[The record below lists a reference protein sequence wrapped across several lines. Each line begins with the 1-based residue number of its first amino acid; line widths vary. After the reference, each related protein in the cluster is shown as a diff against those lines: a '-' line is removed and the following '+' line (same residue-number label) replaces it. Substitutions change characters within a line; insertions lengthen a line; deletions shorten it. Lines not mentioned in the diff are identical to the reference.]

1 MDDDLSIRDA
11 LTLLIE
17 SYGFEAVAF
26 PAAGAFL
33 ADPRRDAVSCV
44 VTDVQMSDM
53 NGLALQAEL
62 NRSAPRLPVIFVT
75 SFPDADAR
83 EWALAEGAVA
93 YLGKPVDPTEL
104 AAHIEIAIASRA

>member
-26 PAAGAFL
+26 PGASAFL

-44 VTDVQMSDM
+44 VTDVQMPDM

-62 NRSAPRLPVIFVT
+62 ARFAPRLPVIFVT
-75 SFPDADAR
+75 SFPDPDAR
-83 EWALAEGAVA
+83 EWALSEGAVA
-93 YLGKPVDPTEL
+93 YLGKPVDPAEL
-104 AAHIEIAIASRA
+104 ARHLETAVALRP

>member
-17 SYGFEAVAF
+17 SYGFDAVAF
-26 PAAGAFL
+26 SAAGAFL
-33 ADPRRDAVSCV
+33 ADSRRDAVDCV
-44 VTDVQMSDM
+44 VTDVQMPEM

-62 NRSAPRLPVIFVT
+62 ARSAPRLPVIFVT
-75 SFPDADAR
+75 ALPDPDAR
-83 EWALAEGAVA
+83 ERAMAQGAVA

-104 AAHIEIAIASRA
+104 AMHIETAVAGVA